1 MIQFMWMKKI
11 KEDYVKYPGGKT
23 NMSFDVSEGKFLILG
38 DNRNNSDYAIYQK
51 NQYIDGKYID
61 AKTQVIVYPF
71 NLLYKNLTQ
80 ICLLRIKY

>member
-38 DNRNNSDYAIYQK
+38 DNRNNSDYAIY
-51 NQYIDGKYID
+51 
-61 AKTQVIVYPF
+61 
-71 NLLYKNLTQ
+71 
-80 ICLLRIKY
+80 